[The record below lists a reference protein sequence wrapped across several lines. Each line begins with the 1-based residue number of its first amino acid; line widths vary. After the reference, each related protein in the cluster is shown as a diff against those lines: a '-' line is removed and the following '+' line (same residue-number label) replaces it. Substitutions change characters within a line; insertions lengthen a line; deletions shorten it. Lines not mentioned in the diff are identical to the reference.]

1 MVKSKITDLDKMK
14 MEEAIANIQGT
25 IPEVEQENTEKV
37 AESIPAD
44 PNVRNFSYAV
54 VDDKLYFRENSRMF
68 LKDDLPKATEEQL
81 TSYEAQVSY
90 YTDYIRKRADW
101 EFVNV
106 YTDEGISA
114 TNTQHRDGFNAMI
127 ADALAGKIDLIVT
140 KSVSRFARNTVDSL
154 TTVRKLKEKGVE
166 IYFEKENIYTL
177 DSKGELMI
185 TIMSSLAQEESR
197 SISENVTWGQR
208 KRMADGKV
216 TMPYGRFLGY
226 RKGED
231 GLPEIVPE
239 EAEVVRM
246 IYRSFMDG
254 LSYYKIAQ
262 LLMKRSIPAPSGGEK
277 WHRRTVESIL
287 TNEKYKGSAL
297 LQKKFT
303 MDFLTKK
310 QKVNEGEVPQ
320 YFIEDS
326 HPPIIDPQEFELVQA
341 EIARRKEIGKVYSSS
356 NIFST
361 KLVCSCCGGFFGS
374 KVWHSTSKY
383 RRVIWQC
390 NHKFQ
395 NGEKCKTPHLYEDEI
410 KKRFIE
416 VCNRIAADKENFVA
430 SCRQIMEMLSD
441 TAAIDRK
448 IEEQYI
454 YLNGLAASMQQFILE
469 NAMHPQGEDFYDTK
483 LAEYEK
489 QRAEGETRLKDLQSQ
504 KAARLSRKEL
514 LDGLVKALEE
524 SGILIDKFDERLWR
538 LMVEKVVV
546 GIEGEL
552 TFTLRN
558 GMEIEV

>member
-1 MVKSKITDLDKMK
+1 MTTDKQVTK
-14 MEEAIANIQGT
+14 
-25 IPEVEQENTEKV
+25 
-37 AESIPAD
+37 IPARLNRATFMPLD
-44 PNVRNFSYAV
+44 ATMKRRVCGYARV
-54 VDDKLYFRENSRMF
+54 STDS
-68 LKDDLPKATEEQL
+68 EEQL

-90 YTDYIRKRADW
+90 YTDFIKSRSDW
-101 EFVNV
+101 EFVSV

-114 TNTQHRDGFNAMI
+114 TSTARRSGFNSMI

-166 IYFEKENIYTL
+166 VYFEKENIYTL

-216 TMPYGRFLGY
+216 TIPYGRFLGY

-239 EAEVVRM
+239 EAETVRL
-246 IYRSFMDG
+246 IYRSFMEG
-254 LSYYKIAQ
+254 LTPNKIAQ
-262 LLMKRSIPAPSGGEK
+262 LLMEQNTPAPGGGMK
-277 WHRRTVESIL
+277 WHSSTIESIL

-303 MDFLTKK
+303 TDFLTKK
-310 QKVNEGEVPQ
+310 VKINEGEVPQ
-320 YFIEDS
+320 YFVEHS
-326 HPPIIDPQEFELVQA
+326 HPPIIAPEEFELVQA
-341 EIARRKEIGKVYSSS
+341 EMARRKAIGRVYSSS
-356 NIFST
+356 NIFSA
-361 KLVCSCCGGFFGS
+361 KIVCSCCGGFFGS

-395 NGEKCKTPHLYEDEI
+395 NGEKCSTPHLYEDEI
-410 KKRFIE
+410 KKKFVK
-416 VCNRIAADKENFVA
+416 VCNRIGVDKADFIE
-430 SCRQIMEMLSD
+430 SCTQIRDMLSD
-441 TAAIDRK
+441 CDKIDK
-448 IEEQYI
+448 AIEEQYV
-454 YLNGLAASMQQFILE
+454 YLNELATAMQTFIKE
-469 NAMHPQGEDFYDTK
+469 NAMHPQSADFYNQKMAKYDEQK
-483 LAEYEK
+483 SK
-489 QRAEGETRLKDLQSQ
+489 GESHLKDLQSK
-504 KAARLSRKEL
+504 KASRLSRKEL
-514 LDGLVKALEE
+514 LDGLIRTLGE
-524 SGILIDKFDERLWR
+524 SDILVDTFDEKLWR

-546 GIEGEL
+546 DTDGKL